1 MQKNIQD
8 YDKIFED
15 DKLNIKQLVID
26 FAHLIEQDTYMENE
40 VSKVYSISAEFGIGK
55 TFFCEKLQSV
65 LKADNIQTI
74 KMNIWEMD
82 FYKNPLMPIL
92 AKLNETYSKD
102 GRNLPD
108 KIIDFTVDISKKLL
122 LTVGEVG
129 ARAVSQTVL
138 NNDVVDICKQ
148 RFSSHNLYDDF
159 KNYELALNELKQSLI
174 SWAKN
179 SVTPIVIIID
189 ELDRCRPDYAVK
201 TLEVLKHFFDVSG
214 FVFVLAIDE
223 KQLENSVKN
232 LYGAINF
239 DGYKRK
245 FINNTFSLPIPDR
258 KSFVDFLYDKLD
270 MENLIKK
277 IENDN
282 RDLVFKIRIDDY
294 KDMIDREFMG
304 IQNKNEVAQKKDFN
318 NWQTP
323 ISIIKKYFTAY
334 SNLFNFT
341 LRQMEQTFD
350 RLCMFVKAISAS
362 KELFSPDLTVLLVCL
377 HEYDIKIY
385 NYFRNYKGKV
395 IEELCSQISKNKDYI
410 DEKEIIFDRNYI
422 PKTPYVL
429 GYSVDE
435 IPSSNNIRVVIED
448 NVDRFFIE
456 RSVEEHPLKWI
467 AEVDEYNIGRNAILN
482 NQRIALITYSQQNSQ
497 WKETK
502 PDIRTI
508 DKFNLNKFKKS
519 YFEKVDF
526 ISHFD

>member
-1 MQKNIQD
+1 MSKDILN

-26 FAHLIEQDTYMENE
+26 FAHLIEQDTYVENE
-40 VSKVYSISAEFGIGK
+40 ISKVYSISAEFGIGK

-65 LKADNIQTI
+65 LKKDNIQTI

-82 FYKNPLMPIL
+82 FYENPLKPIL
-92 AKLNETYSKD
+92 AKLNEIYSKN

-108 KIIDFTVDISKKLL
+108 KIIDFTVDISKKML

-138 NNDVVDICKQ
+138 NTDVVDICKQ

-174 SWAKN
+174 SWAKDN
-179 SVTPIVIIID
+179 DTPIVVIID

-258 KSFVDFLYDKLD
+258 KAFADFLYNKSDIDKFI
-270 MENLIKK
+270 IKIQEEK
-277 IENDN
+277 RE
-282 RDLVFKIRIDDY
+282 LVFRINIY
-294 KDMIDREFMG
+294 NVFYCTHSYSQWG
-304 IQNKNEVAQKKDFN
+304 NEVEKSKAMIFN
-318 NWQTP
+318 KTQT
-323 ISIIKKYFTAY
+323 SSEIIKYYFAAY
-334 SNLFNFT
+334 SQCFRFS
-341 LRQMEQTFD
+341 LRQMEQIFD
-350 RLCMFVKAISAS
+350 RLILFVKQIAS
-362 KELFSPDLTVLLVCL
+362 SHELFSPDLAVLLICL
-377 HEYDIKIY
+377 HEHDPDVYRLLQKD
-385 NYFRNYKGKV
+385 
-395 IEELCSQISKNKDYI
+395 KDYKSNSIIRKIFETVI
-410 DEKEIIFDRNYI
+410 DGYAYSLYKEKISEHFSVFDRTI
-422 PKTPYVL
+422 APQ
-429 GYSVDE
+429 
-435 IPSSNNIRVVIED
+435 IPSYSTYSAQIKYYEDSLPSQQEILD
-448 NVDRFFIE
+448 NVDRFFQPDSE
-456 RSVEEHPLKWI
+456 DWI
-467 AEVDEYNIGRNAILN
+467 SEQNAIDN
-482 NQRIALITYSQQNSQ
+482 GGVIMP
-497 WKETK
+497 EM
-502 PDIRTI
+502 
-508 DKFNLNKFKKS
+508 KFDVVKFRES
-519 YFEKVDF
+519 YFNRMDF